1 MSAEGQPLSV
11 RIVAGMAGVIVAI
24 AAPVIAYHEG
34 YVPKTYADPI
44 GIPTVCFGQTGSA
57 AKPGIEYTRAE
68 CDAMLNAEVADTL
81 TALDR
86 CLAVPLEPHQWA
98 ALTSLAYNTG
108 TGAICKS
115 TIARM
120 IRAGRPAIEWCEQ
133 FPRWVYAGGKV
144 LPGLVKRRAA
154 ERKVCLGEAA

>member
-1 MSAEGQPLSV
+1 MSAEGQPLRV
-11 RIVAGMAGVIVAI
+11 RIAAGVAGAIIAI

-44 GIPTVCFGQTGSA
+44 GIPTVCFGQTGAA
-57 AKPGIEYTRAE
+57 AKPGAEYTREE
-68 CDAMLNAEVADTL
+68 CEAMLTAEVADTL

-86 CLAVPLEPHQWA
+86 CLHARLEPQQWA

-133 FPRWVYAGGKV
+133 FPRWVYAGGRV

-154 ERKVCLGEAA
+154 ERALCLGEQP

>member
-1 MSAEGQPLSV
+1 MSADGSPFGV
-11 RIVAGMAGVIVAI
+11 RIAAGISGVIIAI
-24 AAPVIAYHEG
+24 AVPLIAYHEG

-44 GIPTVCFGQTGSA
+44 GIPTVCFGQTGAA
-57 AKPGIEYTRAE
+57 AKPGVEYSLAE
-68 CDAMLNAEVADTL
+68 CEAMLNAEVTDIL

-86 CLAVPLEPHQWA
+86 CLAARLEPQQWA
-98 ALTSLAYNTG
+98 ALTSLAYNVG

-120 IRAGRPAIEWCEQ
+120 IRSGAPAAQWCEQ

-144 LPGLVKRRAA
+144 LPGLVKRRAD
-154 ERKVCLGEAA
+154 ERKLCLGEAA